1 MHSEAPLEAIMIYG
15 THKGEGRMCIQYFG
29 GTEKQREQIAMWKRT
44 DCSRTGVYSF
54 LTLSVVY
61 FHPRTGHEEYKCFL
75 LNFILWC
82 FWYHVLSSQSSNTIS
97 STGIMNKEWIE
108 AWTEREN
115 GTWGEWLC
123 GQWNESYAF
132 FSVFRCSYTA
142 YQYTTVSVKIFFTR
156 TTRLGLCQITMSS
169 MQPWKKIRENQKDMM
184 FS

>member
-1 MHSEAPLEAIMIYG
+1 MHSDAPLEAIMIYG

-44 DCSRTGVYSF
+44 DCSWTGVYSF

-61 FHPRTGHEEYKCFL
+61 FHPQTGHEEYKCFL

-132 FSVFRCSYTA
+132 F
-142 YQYTTVSVKIFFTR
+142 QYFVVATLLISIPQSQWKIS
-156 TTRLGLCQITMSS
+156 LPEPQ
-169 MQPWKKIRENQKDMM
+169 D
-184 FS
+184 